1 MKKEDGEWNVK
12 KRRGPGDEERGWGM
26 KCEEEKRAGGWR
38 KRMWNEMWRRE
49 EGWGMKK
56 EDGEWNVKKRR
67 GPEDEERGLGMKW
80 EEDMRARE

>member
-1 MKKEDGEWNVK
+1 MG
-12 KRRGPGDEERGWGM
+12 
-26 KCEEEKRAGGWR
+26 
-38 KRMWNEMWRRE
+38 RRE

-67 GPEDEERGLGMKW
+67 GPGDEERGLGMKW